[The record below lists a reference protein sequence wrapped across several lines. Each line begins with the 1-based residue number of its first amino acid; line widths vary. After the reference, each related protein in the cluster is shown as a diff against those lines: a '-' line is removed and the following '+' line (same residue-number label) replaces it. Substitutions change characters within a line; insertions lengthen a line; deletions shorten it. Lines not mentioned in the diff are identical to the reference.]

1 MGRKSIGIEL
11 KDSYYK
17 QAIINLKDAKQR
29 FKDEIVQTSIFDV
42 DGVMS

>member
-17 QAIINLKDAKQR
+17 QAVINLKSAKSRYVNAKRLQGDL
-29 FKDEIVQTSIFDV
+29 F
-42 DGVMS
+42 